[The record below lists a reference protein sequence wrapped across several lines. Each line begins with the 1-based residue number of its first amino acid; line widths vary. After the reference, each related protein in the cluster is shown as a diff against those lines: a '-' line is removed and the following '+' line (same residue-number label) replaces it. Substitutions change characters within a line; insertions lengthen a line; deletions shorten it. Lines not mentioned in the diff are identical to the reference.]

1 MRELDPELEH
11 DVQGLDAGMD
21 PEETRELAAVV
32 ALLRSLPEPE
42 PRIDLTA
49 RVMTEVH
56 RIESRPRVLRPL
68 FGFGSRVELNVVLA
82 AGVACIAVGIGLGV
96 IQIPM
101 PGIEGRRLAVVDE
114 APARPNVQQIR
125 PTRRA
130 ALVVNPMGVGA
141 GMPGP
146 SVAFFGAQPE
156 TVLPVLVTQDPNQLD
171 RHLDSELNALQLD
184 PAAYFRRLERVQQR
198 ELFVQ
203 RLAERA
209 ARRGDA
215 TQVALSVRSVPHEY
229 TTLMVDQL
237 LHASLVQAVSER

>member
-11 DVQGLDAGMD
+11 DGQDLDAGMD
-21 PEETRELAAVV
+21 PEGARELAAVV

-42 PRIDLTA
+42 PRTDLTA
-49 RVMTEVH
+49 RVMKEVH
-56 RIESRPRVLRPL
+56 QIERRPRVLRAWS
-68 FGFGSRVELNVVLA
+68 GSRVELNAALA
-82 AGVACIAVGIGLGV
+82 AGIACIAVGIGLGV
-96 IQIPM
+96 IQVPV
-101 PGIEGRRLAVVDE
+101 PGIEGRRLAVVDD
-114 APARPNVQQIR
+114 APALPNVQQVR

-130 ALVVNPMGVGA
+130 ALVVHPMGVGA
-141 GMPGP
+141 GLPGP
-146 SVAFFGAQPE
+146 SVAFFGARAPE
-156 TVLPVLVTQDPNQLD
+156 AALPVLATQDPNQLD

-184 PAAYFRRLERVQQR
+184 PEAYFRRLERVQQR
-198 ELFVQ
+198 ELFVR

-229 TTLMVDQL
+229 TGLMVDQL